1 MTQAKANPDS
11 TLLWHKASFC
21 LPVWRK
27 RLSVASTLSI
37 QPEPNFSL
45 CKTTPAASVHL
56 APVVFECLCCRP
68 VGPVLGL
75 KTFQI
80 LKLFVPLATN
90 SLIPSHPTGKAVLH
104 SALWVGPT
112 TWRGLTK
119 VAVWSKVE
127 VCEVFCGP
135 VGRGRV
141 GGRTLFAPTLLTA
154 SLLFLL
160 WLISSL
166 NRG

>member
-1 MTQAKANPDS
+1 MWPLHFQSSQSLTLAYAKPRRLPRS
-11 TLLWHKASFC
+11 ILHLWYLNAC
-21 LPVWRK
+21 
-27 RLSVASTLSI
+27 
-37 QPEPNFSL
+37 
-45 CKTTPAASVHL
+45 AA
-56 APVVFECLCCRP
+56 CW
-68 VGPVLGL
+68 PVLGL

-80 LKLFVPLATN
+80 LKFFVPLATN